1 MDDIYYI
8 YRKFIMLKRISTI
21 DYYGTEFINLEGS
34 RVVIDPGKF
43 DKILDIIKTV
53 TYFFGSSE
61 YITIPQ
67 TTNSFIINLFI
78 DEYQLEI
85 YAERGTVKTNSVQ
98 NIYKDGVLVV
108 EDIARRNYEN
118 KNYSFVFVEFSTKLN
133 WLIRNLFSSSNI
145 SESLYHIKHN
155 YDFNSFDILNEF
167 VSYLFDNIDYIDL
180 NGIHTK
186 NGYRLDV
193 SSQGSGFISYINLL
207 PMMCAAIKTNSTV
220 LLDRYTSFHPIL
232 KKAIF
237 EELWDKK
244 VLHKLMKEDD
254 SKGQIIM
261 RNY

>member
-1 MDDIYYI
+1 
-8 YRKFIMLKRISTI
+8 MLKRISTI
-21 DYYGTEFINLEGS
+21 DYYGTEFINLEGN
-34 RVVIDPGKF
+34 RVVIDSDKF
-43 DKILDIIKTV
+43 DKILNIIRTV
-53 TYFFGSSE
+53 TCFFGSSE
-61 YITIPQ
+61 YVTIPQ

-98 NIYKDGVLVV
+98 NIYKNGVLVV
-108 EDIARRNYEN
+108 EDVARKTYEN
-118 KNYSFVFVEFSTKLN
+118 YSIIAEFSIKLN
-133 WLIRNLFSSSNI
+133 LLTRNLFSSSNI
-145 SESLYHIKHN
+145 SESLYRIKNN
-155 YDFNSFDILNEF
+155 YDFNSFDILNKF
-167 VSYLFDNIDYIDL
+167 VSYFFESIDYIDL
-180 NGIHTK
+180 NGVHTK
-186 NGYRLDV
+186 SGYKLDV

-261 RNY
+261 RDY

>member
-1 MDDIYYI
+1 
-8 YRKFIMLKRISTI
+8 MLKRISTI
-21 DYYGTEFINLEGS
+21 DYYGTEFINLEGN
-34 RVVIDPGKF
+34 RVVVDPGKF
-43 DKILDIIKTV
+43 DRILDIIKTV
-53 TYFFGSSE
+53 TYFFGSSN
-61 YITIPQ
+61 YIAIPQ
-67 TTNSFIINLFI
+67 TTKNSFIINLFI

-85 YAERGTVKTNSVQ
+85 YAEKSTVRANSVQ

-133 WLIRNLFSSSNI
+133 WLMRNLFSSSNI
-145 SESLYHIKHN
+145 SESLYHIKNN
-155 YDFNSFDILNEF
+155 YDFNSFDILNKF
-167 VSYLFDNIDYIDL
+167 VSYFFDNIDYIDL

-186 NGYRLDV
+186 SGYRLDV
-193 SSQGSGFISYINLL
+193 SSQGSGFLSYINLL
-207 PMMCAAIKTNSTV
+207 PMMCEAIKTDSTV
-220 LLDRYTSFHPIL
+220 LLDRYTNFHPIL

-261 RNY
+261 RDY